1 MYCEITN
8 GKIMQR
14 IRKGGSYKHIS
25 FGDLAEDQEYFDAGL
40 YKLVEEVPQLA
51 EGFALGEPLVII
63 EEDSKTVTS
72 TYEIVELS
80 LEEKYKQGLKK
91 INSEYEKAIIALT
104 TDVPPSEQM
113 TWYKQEIEARVY
125 SNDKTVATP
134 LIDSIVASRGVTKD
148 YLVAKIIA
156 KADAY
161 TAAVGE
167 LTGIRQAKEDLLVKP
182 S

>member
-1 MYCEITN
+1 MYVEITD
-8 GKIMQR
+8 GKITKQVR
-14 IRKGGSYKHIS
+14 EGGSYKNIS
-25 FGDLAEDQEYFDAGL
+25 FGASALDQEYFDAGL
-40 YKLVEEVPQLA
+40 YKLIEEVPQLA

-63 EEDSKTVTS
+63 DKDSKTVTS

-80 LEEKYKQGLKK
+80 TEEKYKQGLKK

-113 TWYKQEIEARVY
+113 TWYKQEIEARAY
-125 SNDKTVATP
+125 SNDNTVATP

-148 YLVAKIIA
+148 YLVAKIIE

-167 LTGIRQAKEDLLVKP
+167 LTGVRQAKEDLLIKP